1 MKDLTESQ
9 LNHLRDYL
17 DEQLLNV
24 SQKFQKKFLPGGFQ
38 SLENLIHDIE
48 PYFQVLS
55 AMPMQRDSF
64 LAINATLRGLD
75 FFLDAIVAFPPAPAA
90 MFQAFSLL
98 DSLCLKIVQSGNLS
112 TTDAIRLKSLM
123 ENSRMVVI
131 SKLADIQGYELECS
145 SVFEK
150 TLNDIDF

>member
-1 MKDLTESQ
+1 MNDLTESQ
-9 LNHLRDYL
+9 LNNLRDYL

-38 SLENLIHDIE
+38 SLDDLIRDIE
-48 PYFQVLS
+48 PYFRVLA

-64 LAINATLRGLD
+64 LAVNATLRGLD
-75 FFLDAIVAFPPAPAA
+75 FFVDSIVAFPPAPEP
-90 MFQAFSLL
+90 MFQALSLL
-98 DSLCLKIVQSGNLS
+98 DSLCLKLVQHGNIS
-112 TTDAIRLKSLM
+112 TTDTIRLKSLM

-131 SKLADIQGYELECS
+131 SKLGEVQGFELECS
-145 SVFEK
+145 SVFER